1 MGSKT
6 PAIRGS
12 LARSEVTSTLIDKVN
27 VELFAS
33 CIPAAP
39 VETVPFCSEWP
50 ASVSW
55 DSHTLLRVQY

>member
-33 CIPAAP
+33 CIAAAP
-39 VETVPFCSEWP
+39 IETAPFARNDLPHYRWIPTTSC
-50 ASVSW
+50 V
-55 DSHTLLRVQY
+55 LYI